1 MGTQC
6 TQSISG
12 GCSVLEAGAAAE
24 RSVRETVSTQYG
36 GGVLGEGIFG
46 EVAAGRAA
54 PWGWDFTVS
63 T

>member
-1 MGTQC
+1 M
-6 TQSISG
+6 
-12 GCSVLEAGAAAE
+12 LEAGAAAE
-24 RSVRETVSTQYG
+24 CSVRETVSTQYGGG

>member
-1 MGTQC
+1 MYAEHQWWLL
-6 TQSISG
+6 SAG
-12 GCSVLEAGAAAE
+12 GRGSSRAFCE
-24 RSVRETVSTQYG
+24 RDSEHPIWG
-36 GGVLGEGIFG
+36 GGEVLGEGIFG